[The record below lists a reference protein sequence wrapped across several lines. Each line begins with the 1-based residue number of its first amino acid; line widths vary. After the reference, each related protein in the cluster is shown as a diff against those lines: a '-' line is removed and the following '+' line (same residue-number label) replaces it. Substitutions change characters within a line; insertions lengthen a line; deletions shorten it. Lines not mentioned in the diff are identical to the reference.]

1 MSNLKAGRAFSRDR
15 AHRKAMMVN
24 LANAMIMSED
34 GHIRTTVPK
43 AKELR
48 RMLERLVTKS
58 ADSSLATRRLLLSR
72 LGNNTDAVNKLLSD
86 VGPRFAKRPGG
97 YLRILKDGFRAGD
110 NAPMAYVL
118 WSDLGGEQAK

>member
-1 MSNLKAGRAFSRDR
+1 MSNLKAGRAFSRNR
-15 AHRKAMMVN
+15 AHRKAMMIN
-24 LANAMIMSED
+24 LATAMIMSD

-58 ADSSLATRRLLLSR
+58 RTNTLAVRRLLLSR
-72 LGNNTDAVNKLLSD
+72 LNNNNDAVNKLLND
-86 VGPRFAKRPGG
+86 LGPRFATRPGG
-97 YLRILKDGFRAGD
+97 YLRVLKDGYRAGD

-118 WSDLGGEQAK
+118 WSDQGVDAE